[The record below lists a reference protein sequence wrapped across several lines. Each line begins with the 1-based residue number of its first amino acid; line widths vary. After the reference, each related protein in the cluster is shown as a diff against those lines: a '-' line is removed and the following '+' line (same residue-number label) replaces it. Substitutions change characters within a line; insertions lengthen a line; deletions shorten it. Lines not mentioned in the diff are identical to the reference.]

1 MSLNRKSFK
10 QAILTISFAA
20 VVGSGTFWF
29 TGGFDNLNKVNVQ
42 NEGMKEQIELVQSAI
57 NEEYVQNQSNESS
70 INNQVSSVEEYIPK
84 YDFDKLREINP
95 NIIGVI
101 EGDIF
106 EGGYY
111 PVVSSDSFDELN
123 SNLYRSVDGSEN
135 SIGTI
140 TVDPN
145 SNGNMQ
151 GNVVRLWGHHFAN
164 EEDNGKMFSSLVN
177 YDSQEFY
184 NGHKTLKYYTE
195 FGEYELEIFAC
206 TKDNPLEQEVGYVN
220 DLEANMNEV
229 MARSM
234 ISSDVKPGERV
245 MILTT
250 CPKEGSINSGDNRIS
265 VYSSVHPVYEKTMN
279 NSKTM

>member
-1 MSLNRKSFK
+1 MSLQRKRRFK
-10 QAILTISFAA
+10 QVILTLSFAA
-20 VVGSGTFWF
+20 VVGTGAFWF
-29 TGGFDNLNKVNVQ
+29 TGGFDNLNRFTSQ
-42 NEGMKEQIELVQSAI
+42 NEGMREQTELVQSAI
-57 NEEYVQNQSNESS
+57 NEDYVENDNQTSSN
-70 INNQVSSVEEYIPK
+70 EEYIPK

-111 PVVSSDSFDELN
+111 PVVSSEDFDELN
-123 SNLYRSVDGSEN
+123 SNLYHSIDGSEN

-151 GNVVRLWGHHFAN
+151 GNVIRLWGHHFAG
-164 EEDNGKMFSSLVN
+164 EESNGKMFSELVN
-177 YDSQEFY
+177 YDSEDFL
-184 NGHKTLKYYTE
+184 NEHKTLKYYTE
-195 FGEYELEIFAC
+195 YGEYELEVFAC
-206 TKDNPLEQEVGYVN
+206 TKDNPLDQEVGYVE
-220 DLEANMNEV
+220 DLEANMRDV
-229 MARSM
+229 KSRSM
-234 ISSDVKPGERV
+234 ISSDVNPEERV

-250 CPKEGSINSGDNRIS
+250 CPREGSVNSGDNRIS
-265 VYSSVHPVYEKTMN
+265 VYASVHPVHEKTIN